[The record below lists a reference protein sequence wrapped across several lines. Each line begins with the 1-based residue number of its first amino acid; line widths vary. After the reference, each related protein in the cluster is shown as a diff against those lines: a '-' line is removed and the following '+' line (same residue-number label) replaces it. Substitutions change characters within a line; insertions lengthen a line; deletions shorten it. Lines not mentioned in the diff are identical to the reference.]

1 MEQNIDSGAYAL
13 AMLLHFHR
21 IPADPEQIL
30 HEHGAGGLD
39 RIALLRAA
47 KAYGLKA
54 KAVRIK
60 PGRLPTTVYPLI
72 AEDRQGRFF
81 ILGAVQDGV
90 ALIQYPGEAPSRI
103 DTKELLRFWDGQAIS
118 AATRARLSGEERRF
132 DITWFLPAI
141 HRYRGLFG
149 EVIAASFFLQVFGLV
164 TPLFFQVV
172 VDKVL
177 VHRGL
182 TTLDVLVIGLVA
194 ITLFEIVLGGLRSY
208 LFAHTASRID
218 VELGARLF
226 RHLMALPIAYF
237 ESRQVGQTVAR
248 VRELENIRNFI
259 TGSALTVTIDL
270 FFTIVF
276 FAVMFLYSTTL
287 TLIVLGAIPLYVIL
301 SAFVTPVLRRRIEER
316 FQRGAA
322 NQSFLVESVSAAET
336 LKSLAVEPRMR
347 ERWEQLLAA
356 YASSAFR
363 VVVIGTVGSQGVQ
376 LISKLTTALTLWF
389 GAHMVISGELTVGQ
403 LIAFNML
410 AGQTTLP
417 ILRLAQLWQDFQQF
431 RISMARLGDVLN
443 APMEPNP
450 SAGRASLPPVQGAI
464 RFDRV
469 TFRYRPDG
477 PEVLRQVELDA
488 PAGQV
493 LGIVGRSG
501 SGKSTI
507 AKLTQRL
514 YSPESGRVLV
524 DGVDLAMSDP
534 AWLRRQIGVVLQ
546 ENVLFNRTV
555 RENIALSDPA
565 MEMDEVIAAAK
576 LAGAHEFILELP
588 FGYDTELEERGG
600 NLSGGQRQR
609 IAIARALAVNPR
621 VLIFDEATSA
631 LDYESEA
638 AIQEN
643 MAEICR
649 GRTVILIAHRLSTLR
664 VADRIVVMDEGRI
677 IEDGN
682 HESLLNAGG
691 LYSRLHGLQAG

>member
-1 MEQNIDSGAYAL
+1 MAEIDSGAYAL
-13 AMLLHFHR
+13 AMLLQFHR
-21 IPADPEQIL
+21 IPADPDHIL
-30 HEHGAGGLD
+30 HEHGAGGRMD
-39 RIALLRAA
+39 RLALLRAA
-47 KAYGLKA
+47 KALGLKA
-54 KAVRIK
+54 KGVTIK
-60 PGRLPTTVYPLI
+60 PARLATTVLPVI
-72 AEDRQGRFF
+72 AEDRDGSFF
-81 ILGAVQDGV
+81 ILGAVNDDV
-90 ALIQYPGEAPSRI
+90 ALIQRPGHPPERVSVEQLL
-103 DTKELLRFWDGQAIS
+103 DTWTGAAI
-118 AATRARLSGEERRF
+118 AATTRAAMAGAERRF

-149 EVIAASFFLQVFGLV
+149 EVLAASFFLQVFGLV

-177 VHRGL
+177 VHRGM
-182 TTLDVLVIGLVA
+182 TTLDLLVIGLVC
-194 ITLFEIVLGGLRSY
+194 ITLFEIVLGGMRSY

-226 RHLMALPIAYF
+226 RHLLALPIAYF

-287 TLIVLGAIPLYVIL
+287 TFIVLAAIPFYVIL
-301 SAFVTPVLRRRIEER
+301 SVAVTPVLRRRIEER

-356 YASSAFR
+356 YARAAFR
-363 VVVIGTVGSQGVQ
+363 VVVIGTIGSQGVQ

-389 GAHMVISGELTVGQ
+389 GAHMVIANELTVGQ

-417 ILRLAQLWQDFQQF
+417 ILRLSQLWQDFQQF

-443 APMEPNP
+443 TPTEPNP
-450 SAGRASLPPVQGAI
+450 TAGRASLPPLAGAL

-469 TFRYRPDG
+469 TFRYRSDG
-477 PEVLRQVELDA
+477 PEVLRQVDLET
-488 PAGQV
+488 PAGQII
-493 LGIVGRSG
+493 GIVGRSG
-501 SGKSTI
+501 SGKSTV
-507 AKLTQRL
+507 AKLMQRL

-524 DGVDLAMSDP
+524 DGVDLAMADP

-555 RENIALSDPA
+555 RENIALTEPA
-565 MEMDEVIAAAK
+565 MPMERVIAAAK

-638 AIQEN
+638 AIQQN

-649 GRTVILIAHRLSTLR
+649 GRTVVLIAHRLSTIR
-664 VADRIVVMDEGRI
+664 TADRIVVMDEGRI
-677 IEDGN
+677 VEDGT
-682 HESLLNAGG
+682 HASLLQAGG
-691 LYSRLHGLQAG
+691 LYARLHALQAG